1 MKRGFKVYCIA
12 EQAYTSVI
20 LIVVMSGSH
29 KMKIIKIVT
38 ILLLAVANC
47 GARAE
52 WVKVVSGKSDTVY
65 ADLSSIRKMKD
76 SKVRMWHLLDYNSTQ
91 QFSESV
97 PYRSMK
103 RRTEFDCKKPQYRFL
118 YTLYF
123 SKNMAAGDV
132 IGRESKSSKWESL
145 PLITSAES
153 LRKIACGKK

>member
-1 MKRGFKVYCIA
+1 MK
-12 EQAYTSVI
+12 T
-20 LIVVMSGSH
+20 
-29 KMKIIKIVT
+29 IKIVAF
-38 ILLLAVANC
+38 LLLAAASSN
-47 GARAE
+47 AMAE

-65 ADLSSIRKMKD
+65 ADPSSIRKMKD
-76 SKVRMWHLLDYNSTQ
+76 GKARMWHMLDYNSTQ
-91 QFSESV
+91 QFGGSA

-123 SKNMAAGDV
+123 SKSMGTGDV

-145 PLITSAES
+145 PLITSAEN